1 MEITRVKI
9 ALYDDEG
16 IKAYATITIDDCF
29 VIQGLRLTHSQKAIF
44 FLCQEKRRLTVHT
57 NQEVETHALRLC
69 KPTRVLLLL
78 QKTIICFHGLQL
90 ILNAIAL
97 SRGSSTG
104 ASRREE

>member
-9 ALYDDEG
+9 RLSDDER

-44 FLCQEKRRLTVHT
+44 FLCREKRRLTVHT

-69 KPTRVLLLL
+69 KPSTASTTKNHNLLSW
-78 QKTIICFHGLQL
+78 F
-90 ILNAIAL
+90 AID
-97 SRGSSTG
+97 SERDSIV
-104 ASRREE
+104 

>member
-9 ALYDDEG
+9 ALSDDER
-16 IKAYATITIDDCF
+16 IKAYASITLDDCF
-29 VIQGLRLTHSQKAIF
+29 IIHGLRLAAAKMAIF
-44 FLCQEKRRLTVHT
+44 FLCREGKRLAVHT